1 MLVSCKDEVIDY
13 RNDIGVNVLKDKSA
27 LLASESP
34 KEIKITSK
42 SNKVFYEVNILN
54 IDDETGKMQ
63 VKVTPIYKKK
73 VQESFEMTIDGFQKS
88 TKQNEENST
97 PEEKPKKY
105 SLSEITDKIYSI
117 DFQYKQLSVVSNFI
131 YTRFTSALVWGEVV
145 IFNMSAGPMKLR
157 TFWSEYSDIKVQFN
171 LREQNDEKGTCI
183 LDVKFTKGNET
194 IIKTETIT
202 GFKLPEPPKPP
213 EPKDPWDRFFPKE
226 NE

>member
-1 MLVSCKDEVIDY
+1 MKKLSTLFTLGVTSLLPSISAGMLVSCKDEVIDY

-88 TKQNEENST
+88 TKQSEENST
-97 PEEKPKKY
+97 PEEKPKK
-105 SLSEITDKIYSI
+105 IFTFWNNRQKFI
-117 DFQYKQLSVVSNFI
+117 QL
-131 YTRFTSALVWGEVV
+131 
-145 IFNMSAGPMKLR
+145 IFNINNYLLLA
-157 TFWSEYSDIKVQFN
+157 
-171 LREQNDEKGTCI
+171 I
-183 LDVKFTKGNET
+183 LYIQDLHPLLYEVK
-194 IIKTETIT
+194 
-202 GFKLPEPPKPP
+202 
-213 EPKDPWDRFFPKE
+213 
-226 NE
+226 